1 MDSNP
6 PQDPTQTAD
15 RPRGWVEVHFTAS
28 PPVAEAFAEQV
39 VRLSGIGVQWQELPD
54 GRTRVIGYLA
64 QGPRTESQQD
74 ELRRWAARQ
83 EEGEL
88 GFGFLAPRDWSENWK
103 KHFKPFQA
111 VPGLVIAPP
120 WESYQPQGEEKVLI
134 LDPGMA
140 FGTGHHHSTL
150 LCLQYLSRRAGEG
163 GLPPSVL
170 DLGCGT
176 GVLALAALLWGAQ
189 WAMGLDLDPE
199 AIRAARHNARLNHLQ
214 ERFYLSREPL
224 QTLDERFPL
233 VLANITALDLIALA
247 PELVPRL
254 APGGEL
260 VLSGLLVEQ
269 VSRVEAAYRQRG
281 LTTRALLTRQGWAAL
296 VLS

>member
-28 PPVAEAFAEQV
+28 PPVAEAFAEQA

-64 QGPRTESQQD
+64 QGPHTESQQD

-88 GFGFLAPRDWSENWK
+88 GFGFLAPRDWGENWK

-120 WESYQPQGEEKVLI
+120 WESYQPQGKEKVLI

-150 LCLQYLSRRAGEG
+150 LCLEYLSRRAGEG
-163 GLPPSVL
+163 GMPETVL

-176 GVLALAALLWGAQ
+176 GVLALAALLWGARR
-189 WAMGLDLDPE
+189 AVGLDLDPE
-199 AIRAARHNARLNHLQ
+199 AIRAARHNARLNHLE
-214 ERFYLSREPL
+214 ERLTLSQEPL
-224 QTLDERFPL
+224 TRLSGSFPL

-254 APGGEL
+254 EPGGEM
-260 VLSGLLVEQ
+260 VLSGILVEQ
-269 VSRVEAAYRQRG
+269 VPRVETAYQQRG